1 MWENFDYEKTAPKM
15 RTALDQLAEIRA
27 SMAPSMALPSATRR
41 FNYDWVDALDVWSM
55 LDAAVLTIQ
64 ASLLREESRGPFFR
78 ADFPEQDNERW
89 LQYIIARRENGEIR
103 FRTEPP
109 VYEDPEPPTPSF
121 YYGAESLLSEA
132 AR

>member
-1 MWENFDYEKTAPKM
+1 
-15 RTALDQLAEIRA
+15 
-27 SMAPSMALPSATRR
+27 
-41 FNYDWVDALDVWSM
+41 VDALDVWSM
-55 LDAAVLTIQ
+55 LDAAVITIQ

-89 LQYIIARRENGEIR
+89 LQYIIVSRSDGEIKI
-103 FRTEPP
+103 RTEPP

-121 YYGAESLLSEA
+121 YYGAETFLAGA

>member
-1 MWENFDYEKTAPKM
+1 M
-15 RTALDQLAEIRA
+15 RSALDDLAEIRA
-27 SMAPSMALPSATRR
+27 SVAPAMALPSATRR

-89 LQYIIARRENGEIR
+89 LQYIIARHDNGGIA
-103 FRTEPP
+103 FRMEPP
-109 VYEDPEPPTPSF
+109 VFEEAEPPTPSF
-121 YYGAESLLSEA
+121 YYGAEALLTA
-132 AR
+132 ATR